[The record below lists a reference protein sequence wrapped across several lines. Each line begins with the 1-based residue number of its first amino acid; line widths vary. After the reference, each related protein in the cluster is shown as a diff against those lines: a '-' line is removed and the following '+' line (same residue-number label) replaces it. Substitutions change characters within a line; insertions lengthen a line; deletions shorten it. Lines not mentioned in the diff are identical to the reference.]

1 MKWYVDLK
9 ISAKLITG
17 FLVVAI
23 LAAVVGV
30 IGIVNILTIADDDK
44 TLYKNDTVGLSSTGT
59 AAVYFQQIRY
69 DLVKMLTVD
78 INDKKSMQTVADD
91 INKQLAT
98 INQQAKEIQPVL
110 SVGKNAEQYN
120 KIVTELTQY
129 QEGMV
134 KIVDSFVN
142 GDGTYA
148 KANVTPVAQLG
159 TTIRDDFINLFLQL
173 TQEAKV
179 TSDDNAKAAS
189 TATIVMIIAAV
200 VAVAVA
206 LILGAYISRLLGRPL
221 RKMAAV
227 ASMLAGGDIEVYHV
241 LDDKDMKLKFQK
253 DEIGALA
260 DGFNKLI
267 AKTKQQVEEIQ
278 KLSEG
283 DLTIHFEVS
292 SEKDL
297 LGKGLVMLTDNLNGL
312 IGSIITASEQV
323 TSGASMVSH
332 SSISLS
338 SGATEQAS
346 SVQQLTAS
354 LEVIASQTN
363 VNAQSAEKAN
373 DLALQARE
381 NAANGNDHMKEMLR
395 AMDDI
400 TVSSGSIN
408 KIIKVIDDI
417 AFRQIFWH

>member
-1 MKWYVDLK
+1 MKWFVNLK

-30 IGIVNILTIADDDK
+30 IGIVNILAIAEDDK
-44 TLYKNDTVGLSSTGT
+44 TLYKHDTVGLSSTGT

-98 INQQAKEIQPVL
+98 INQQAKEIAPVL

-142 GDGTYA
+142 SDGVYA

-159 TTIRDDFINLFLQL
+159 TTIRDDFINLFVQL
-173 TQEAKV
+173 SQEAKG
-179 TSDDNAKAAS
+179 TSDDNARAAS
-189 TATIVMIIAAV
+189 TATIIMIIAAA

-227 ASMLAGGDIEVYHV
+227 ATMLAGGDIEVYHV
-241 LDDKDMKLKFQK
+241 LDDKD
-253 DEIGALA
+253 
-260 DGFNKLI
+260 I
-267 AKTKQQVEEIQ
+267 AAE
-278 KLSEG
+278 
-283 DLTIHFEVS
+283 
-292 SEKDL
+292 
-297 LGKGLVMLTDNLNGL
+297 
-312 IGSIITASEQV
+312 AS
-323 TSGASMVSH
+323 
-332 SSISLS
+332 
-338 SGATEQAS
+338 
-346 SVQQLTAS
+346 
-354 LEVIASQTN
+354 
-363 VNAQSAEKAN
+363 K
-373 DLALQARE
+373 R
-381 NAANGNDHMKEMLR
+381 
-395 AMDDI
+395 
-400 TVSSGSIN
+400 
-408 KIIKVIDDI
+408 
-417 AFRQIFWH
+417 